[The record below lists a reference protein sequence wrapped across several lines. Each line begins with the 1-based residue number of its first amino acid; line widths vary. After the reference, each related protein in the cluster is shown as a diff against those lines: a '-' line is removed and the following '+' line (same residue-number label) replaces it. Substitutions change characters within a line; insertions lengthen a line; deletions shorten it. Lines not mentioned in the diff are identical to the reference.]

1 MGKLAKQE
9 LGEIILTMM
18 IKISVKEIRS
28 GEDIKKFLTQTAEEK
43 QIEYQDLAEIVDYS
57 MDNIIATTR

>member
-1 MGKLAKQE
+1 
-9 LGEIILTMM
+9 MM